1 MNGFHI
7 LTAYL
12 YQVLYNQFYMWFI
25 LKIFS
30 KCQDEGPYCCCYFV
44 DKENKFLSS

>member
-12 YQVLYNQFYMWFI
+12 YQVLYNQFY
-25 LKIFS
+25 IFS